1 MLHFKI
7 ILITS
12 IVFLSSFTYSS
23 NYSTLIKIKSNNE
36 EIYFNVEIANTE
48 NQRIKGLMNRDD
60 IENNEGMLFIFPS
73 EHRVNMWMKDTY
85 IPLDIIFISKN
96 KYIVDIIKNTK
107 PESKTILQ
115 SKFIAKYVLEIKAGL
130 VELLNINIG
139 DMVSFEK

>member
-60 IENNEGMLFIFPS
+60 IKNNEGMLFIFPS
-73 EHRVNMWMKDTY
+73 EHKVNMWMKDTY

>member
-60 IENNEGMLFIFPS
+60 IKNNEGMLFIFPS
-73 EHRVNMWMKDTY
+73 EHKVNMWMKDTY

-115 SKFIAKYVLEIKAGL
+115 SKFVAKYVLEIKAGL
-130 VELLNINIG
+130 VEFLNINIG
-139 DMVSFEK
+139 DIVSFEK

>member
-1 MLHFKI
+1 MMHFKI

-12 IVFLSSFTYSS
+12 IVFLSFFTYSS
-23 NYSTLIKIKSNNE
+23 NYNTLIIIKSNNE
-36 EIYFNVEIANTE
+36 EMYFNVEIANTE

-60 IENNEGMLFIFPS
+60 IKNNEGMLFIFPS
-73 EHRVNMWMKDTY
+73 EHKINMWMKDTY

-115 SKFIAKYVLEIKAGL
+115 SKFLAKYALEIKAGL

-139 DMVSFEK
+139 DIVSFEK